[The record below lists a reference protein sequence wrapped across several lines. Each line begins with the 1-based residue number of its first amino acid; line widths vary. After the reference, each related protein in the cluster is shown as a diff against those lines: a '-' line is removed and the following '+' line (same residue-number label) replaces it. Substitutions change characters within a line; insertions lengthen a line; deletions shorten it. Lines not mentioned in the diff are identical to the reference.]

1 MSDSEKILHTTWF
14 GSFIIKDGE
23 VIDQELFPKQPS
35 EIAERKSQMEEG
47 EILMEEEKLIER
59 IETAP
64 LVTSDRLVDFGELKE
79 IGVIEIDPEDY
90 SYSDDLLQKA
100 LQELGRRKIK
110 ESIDFGEHLARA
122 VETIQDLNETIN
134 IKLERLKTWYS
145 LYFSEL
151 DEEVNDERY
160 LELIVEYGDR
170 DEIKENINFEGEFT
184 GQGVTDEE
192 INHFQELASSIMRD
206 MGLREELNEYVESK
220 MQEYA
225 PNLSTLIGP
234 KLGGELIA
242 EQGSLESLAR
252 QPASTIQ
259 VLGAE
264 KSLFRHLDKGTD
276 PPKHGLILQHPF
288 VHRAPESLRGK
299 IARTIANKIAIAAR
313 IDYFGGEYRGEKMR
327 EELEEKI
334 EKIRKEN

>member
-1 MSDSEKILHTTWF
+1 MSDNDKVLYTTWF
-14 GSFIIKDGE
+14 GSFILKDGE
-23 VIDQELFPKQPS
+23 VIDKELFPKQPT
-35 EIAERKSQMEEG
+35 EIAKRKSQIEEG
-47 EILMEEEKLIER
+47 ELLSEEETLIER
-59 IETAP
+59 IETEP
-64 LVTSDRLVDFGELKE
+64 SVITDRLADFGELKDIEE
-79 IGVIEIDPEDY
+79 IKIDPEDY
-90 SYSDDLLQKA
+90 SYSDALLQKA
-100 LQELGRRKIK
+100 LQELGRRKIR

-134 IKLERLKTWYS
+134 IKLERLKIWYS

-151 DEEVNDERY
+151 DGEVNDEKY
-160 LELIVEYGDR
+160 LELIIGYGDR
-170 DEIKENINFEGEFT
+170 DEIKEEINFEEEFT
-184 GQGVTDEE
+184 GEEVTDEE
-192 INHFQELASSIMRD
+192 MEHFQELASSIKSD
-206 MGLREELNEYVESK
+206 MELREELEGYVKSK

-242 EQGSLESLAR
+242 EQGSLESLAK

-327 EELEEKI
+327 EDLEKKI
-334 EKIRKEN
+334 EKITEEN

>member
-1 MSDSEKILHTTWF
+1 MSDSDKILHTTWF
-14 GSFIIKDGE
+14 GSFILKDGE
-23 VIDQELFPKQPS
+23 VVDKELFPKQPF
-35 EIAERKSQMEEG
+35 EIAKRRFQMEEG
-47 EILMEEEKLIER
+47 ELLMEEEKLIER
-59 IETAP
+59 IETEP
-64 LVTSDRLVDFGELKE
+64 FVTSDRLVDFGEHKKSEEVE
-79 IGVIEIDPEDY
+79 INPEDY
-90 SYSDDLLQKA
+90 SYSDDLLQEA
-100 LQELGRRKIK
+100 LQELGRIKIR

-151 DEEVNDERY
+151 DAEVNDERY
-160 LELIVEYGDR
+160 LELIIEYGDR
-170 DEIKENINFEGEFT
+170 DEIKEKINFEEEFT
-184 GQGVTDEE
+184 GQEVTDEE
-192 INHFQELASSIMRD
+192 MDHFQDLASSINRD
-206 MGLREELNEYVESK
+206 MDLREQLEGYVESK

-242 EQGSLESLAR
+242 KQGSLESLAK

-288 VHRAPESLRGK
+288 VHRAPDSLRGK

-327 EELEEKI
+327 EELEKKI
-334 EKIRKEN
+334 EKIKKEN